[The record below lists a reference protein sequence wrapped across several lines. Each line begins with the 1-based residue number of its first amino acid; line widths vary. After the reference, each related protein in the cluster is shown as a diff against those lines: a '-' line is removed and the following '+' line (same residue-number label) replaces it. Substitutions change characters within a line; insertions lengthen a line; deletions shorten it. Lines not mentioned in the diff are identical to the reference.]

1 MKFRNVSM
9 DKQFTVNSEQTWD
22 EFMLWSRAYFDQHK
36 WVTFLKPRIG
46 KDRTVLQNDFSF
58 EAYTRIGKQ
67 LYGGDTQHA
76 RCECKLNIGCVIL
89 SEEDAEFREFYKTAL
104 ARLDYGSKIR
114 AMKIVPVTSLMT
126 RPQFIRYMDTIQRDY
141 ADKGVYFGDLFEE
154 RKRA

>member
-1 MKFRNVSM
+1 MNENR
-9 DKQFTVNSEQTWD
+9 DKQFTVNGEESWNEFIPWARAFYD
-22 EFMLWSRAYFDQHK
+22 EHR

-76 RCECKLNIGCVIL
+76 RCECKLNIGCIIL
-89 SEEDAEFREFYKTAL
+89 SEEDSEFKAFFNTAIAPL
-104 ARLDYGSKIR
+104 NYDDKVK

-126 RPQFIRYMDTIQRDY
+126 RPQFNRYMKTIDRDY
-141 ADKGVYFGDLFEE
+141 TEKGVWFDDLFNDKKEE
-154 RKRA
+154 K

>member
-1 MKFRNVSM
+1 MNENR
-9 DKQFTVNSEQTWD
+9 DKQFTVNSEETWFEFVPWARAFYD
-22 EFMLWSRAYFDQHK
+22 EHK

-76 RCECKLNIGCVIL
+76 RCECKLNIGCIIL
-89 SEEDAEFREFYKTAL
+89 SEESAEFKEFFDSAI
-104 ARLDYGSKIR
+104 APLDYGSKLK

-126 RPQFIRYMDTIQRDY
+126 RPQFNRYMKTIERDY
-141 ADKGVYFGDLFEE
+141 TEKGVDFQTLFEDKKE
-154 RKRA
+154 VK